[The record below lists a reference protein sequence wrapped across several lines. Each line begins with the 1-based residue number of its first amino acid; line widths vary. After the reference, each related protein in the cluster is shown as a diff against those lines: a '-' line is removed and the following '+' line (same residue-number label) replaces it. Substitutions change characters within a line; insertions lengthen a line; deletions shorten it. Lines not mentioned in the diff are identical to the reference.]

1 MILICPLN
9 NELGLIT
16 KVGAKTKE
24 TSWEE
29 SKSRQR
35 SKHDPLMK
43 GKFVEVQERKPNLIF
58 ALGVGSF
65 EML

>member
-9 NELGLIT
+9 NELGLTT
-16 KVGAKTKE
+16 KVGARQAGKNLSQGKDQNMISLYVRE
-24 TSWEE
+24 VCGSAREE
-29 SKSRQR
+29 PQ
-35 SKHDPLMK
+35 
-43 GKFVEVQERKPNLIF
+43 FNL